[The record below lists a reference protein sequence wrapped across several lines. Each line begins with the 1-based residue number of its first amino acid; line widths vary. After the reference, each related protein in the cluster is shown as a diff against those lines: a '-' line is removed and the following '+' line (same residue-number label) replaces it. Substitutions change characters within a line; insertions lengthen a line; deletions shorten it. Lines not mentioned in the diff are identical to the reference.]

1 MNFSN
6 YPFIKEDIQ
15 CIADYLRNNKTIE
28 RVFLDN
34 CGINDKQ
41 VKILA
46 EIFRLNKTITKLSL
60 VSNKAITNIGIKTL
74 LEIKH
79 NNQYK
84 RAELEISPNFNDNS
98 EFQLIPEIDILN
110 KNSVNTYLKKTK
122 ARNLD
127 SEIENKNLQP
137 LKNYHELKRPFIK
150 NGNKL
155 LKLIAESHN
164 EITKTGNSINKL
176 IVMVGMNGVGATTL
190 SCFLSGQKLE
200 EDEDRSLYAKEP
212 KYNEKIHHQANNG
225 YKLVNNFFISDD
237 EGGINIIECPGIHNK
252 PINSIQTILNLYIY
266 RQILELAEKVRFS
279 VVIRDNSANDVVD
292 STYQQFTN
300 IFRDS
305 NGQLTPEIKEQL
317 KDAVSYIISVADY
330 KTNEE
335 KKAKIKVEESKL
347 RKDAK
352 RQNLDEG
359 QKFII
364 EELGKSVNLFKKPSG
379 DTKSFLETLDTK
391 DFFIV
396 IDAISLVVRTIA
408 NNEIEAEREQIFSYI
423 EAIFQSKNEEE
434 KNANIVLIDEWQRK
448 ILDVLAISKDTG
460 DVLPKSASVNF
471 ATTIEVI
478 SQSKNEEE
486 KNTNITVIDGQKHP
500 DLYVL
505 APSKGTGDVL
515 PNSASNTNS
524 TITAEEQ
531 KNIMTTALKFE
542 LQDILSKKNLYE
554 PLIIEQVK
562 KLMSLCIKPFS
573 DTLNIKDL
581 SQAKDLN
588 QVKNLNQVKDSSQNK
603 WATIKEIYIKPQK
616 SETQKPILSQV
627 LSNQVK
633 ENILTI
639 GKIIINF
646 FQVNKH
652 NIISPFI
659 SSDNLNLHQGLDSDT
674 FSNNYSLIQPYLPKK
689 ILNKSPAQ
697 ETEESFFPALKEIEE
712 LNEIYIKY
720 SDDHLTMVTSFL
732 EIIRKFYESKDISAK
747 IHFQEILGNYV
758 YFLNQQW
765 KALSFCK
772 KLYPQSQKWQPLTEA
787 VDKAKKILI
796 EENLLDIKLKNNGT
810 TKYYTEALE
819 WLDKLTGPQ
828 VEVVVIAI
836 NEIKAN
842 AYYYLGM
849 IYENSESQLDWF
861 VAIREYI
868 KTLEVDKDFN
878 FLYGHDTIPYISSN
892 ICKKIGDLFL
902 VLGKWYKS
910 KNENVSAIKLT
921 HEAMKYFKVSLSI
934 ADIEESSNILHEIFS
949 ILKNKRET
957 KVLCISLEKD
967 LHISVA
973 EFLFQ
978 LNLIQKAGLEYL
990 RAASRVDKNDK
1001 EKQGLVSK
1009 ALKAFDTDIAK
1020 NTAFIRA
1027 MLEKGKIEDLSMFT
1041 KEVNRTKFFSDTQT
1055 LVNNFVPLPEP
1066 QAIEWPKVQQNQNE
1080 QLTNEQKETNKQN
1093 DIQPQKQEEVL
1104 VQLQQT
1110 QQHQPPPLPPENSPL
1125 HTVENIQK
1133 PDYWYTEDDIKNILE
1148 ANIDKN
1154 KFSIVTHVD
1163 LAHPEQVRDALR
1175 ERVHEDL
1182 IKNNKIVLMAINT
1195 GHGHWVSMAIS
1206 KDNNTN
1212 KVIFKYNDP
1221 LGRELNDRPDLI
1233 ELITE
1238 VCSEVEII
1246 DLQILQ
1252 QDNTSDCGVF
1262 VCDDLIRQSQSLE
1275 ILSTEQCGKQGLN
1288 LRKSQAETLKQS
1300 LIAQQAQEQ
1309 HVYINVDSNA
1319 SDDEEDENNNG
1330 NNNEVARLPYGDN
1343 GEVDGLGIASQHNE

>member
-1 MNFSN
+1 M
-6 YPFIKEDIQ
+6 
-15 CIADYLRNNKTIE
+15 
-28 RVFLDN
+28 DN

>member
-1 MNFSN
+1 M
-6 YPFIKEDIQ
+6 
-15 CIADYLRNNKTIE
+15 
-28 RVFLDN
+28 
-34 CGINDKQ
+34 
-41 VKILA
+41 
-46 EIFRLNKTITKLSL
+46 
-60 VSNKAITNIGIKTL
+60 
-74 LEIKH
+74 
-79 NNQYK
+79 
-84 RAELEISPNFNDNS
+84 
-98 EFQLIPEIDILN
+98 
-110 KNSVNTYLKKTK
+110 
-122 ARNLD
+122 
-127 SEIENKNLQP
+127 
-137 LKNYHELKRPFIK
+137 KRPFIK